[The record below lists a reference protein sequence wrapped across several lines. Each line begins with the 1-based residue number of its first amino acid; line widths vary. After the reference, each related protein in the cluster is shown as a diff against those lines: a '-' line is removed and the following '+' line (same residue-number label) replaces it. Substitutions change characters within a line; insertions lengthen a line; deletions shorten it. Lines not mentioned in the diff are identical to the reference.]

1 MKPTAHDIK
10 IMELIKTFRTTM
22 CIKQLTVAAAL
33 NMPESTYSKIEAG
46 KLAVPTGQVELICNA
61 IGLNHVKIIAL
72 AKAYKNVDCRVG
84 SWAKVL
90 ITFIKT
96 TENKHEKDVL
106 ENTQLEDA
114 INSIKAV
121 ELYMAEKI

>member
-10 IMELIKTFRTTM
+10 TMELIKTFRTTM

-96 TENKHEKDVL
+96 TENENDKDYL
-106 ENTQLEDA
+106 ENEQLA
-114 INSIKAV
+114 NVINSLRV
-121 ELYMAEKI
+121 VDLYMAEKN